1 MRTVSSRLFLFVA
14 LLGLGV
20 GGSLAATSSWQID
33 PAHSAA
39 TFSVRHLMIS
49 NVKGEFSKVTG
60 VVNLDEQDITK
71 STVEVA
77 IDVNTLNTREADR
90 DKHLRTA
97 DFFDVQNFPTMT
109 FRSKRV
115 EQVAPGKLKV
125 TGDLTIRGVTHEAT
139 FDVDGP
145 TPAIKDPWGNTRA
158 AVSAT
163 AHVNR
168 QDFGLKWNA
177 KLDNGGVVV
186 GDDVTVTMDVEFIRK
201 APPATRK

>member
-14 LLGLGV
+14 FLGLGT
-20 GGSLAATSSWQID
+20 GGSLAATSPWQID

-60 VVNLDEQDITK
+60 VVNLDEQDVAK
-71 STVEVA
+71 STVEVT
-77 IDVNTLNTREADR
+77 IDVNTLNTREPDR

-125 TGDLTIRGVTHEAT
+125 TGDLTIRGVTREAT

-145 TPAIKDPWGNTRA
+145 TSAIKDPWGNTRA
-158 AVSAT
+158 GASAT
-163 AHVNR
+163 THVNR
-168 QDFGLKWNA
+168 QDFGLKWSG
-177 KLDNGGVVV
+177 KMDNGGVVV
-186 GDDVTVTMDVEFIRK
+186 GDDVTVTVDVELIRK
-201 APPATRK
+201 APQATRK

>member
-14 LLGLGV
+14 LLGLGA
-20 GGSLAATSSWQID
+20 GASLAATSSWQID

-60 VVNLDEQDITK
+60 VVNLDEQDVTK
-71 STVEVA
+71 STVEVT
-77 IDVNTLNTREADR
+77 IDVNTLNTREPDR

-115 EQVAPGKLKV
+115 EQVAPGKLRTKV
-125 TGDLTIRGVTHEAT
+125 E
-139 FDVDGP
+139 
-145 TPAIKDPWGNTRA
+145 
-158 AVSAT
+158 
-163 AHVNR
+163 R
-168 QDFGLKWNA
+168 Q
-177 KLDNGGVVV
+177 NG
-186 GDDVTVTMDVEFIRK
+186 
-201 APPATRK
+201 

>member
-1 MRTVSSRLFLFVA
+1 MRKVSSRLFLVVA
-14 LLGLGV
+14 LLSLGAV
-20 GGSLAATSSWQID
+20 TSFAATSLWQID

-60 VVNLDEQDITK
+60 AVNLDEQDITK
-71 STVEVA
+71 STVEVT
-77 IDVNTLNTREADR
+77 IDVNTLNTREPDR

-115 EQVAPGKLKV
+115 EQAAAGKLRV
-125 TGDLTIRGVTHEAT
+125 TGDLTIRGVTREAT

-145 TPAIKDPWGNTRA
+145 TPAIKDPWGNTRVGA
-158 AVSAT
+158 SAT
-163 AHVNR
+163 THVNR
-168 QDFGLKWNA
+168 QDFGVKWNA

-186 GDDVTVTMDVEFIRK
+186 GDDVNIIIDVELVQQAAK
-201 APPATRK
+201 AGN

>member
-14 LLGLGV
+14 LLGLGA

-60 VVNLDEQDITK
+60 VVNLDEQDVTK
-71 STVEVA
+71 STVEVT
-77 IDVNTLNTREADR
+77 IDVNTLNTREPDR

-125 TGDLTIRGVTHEAT
+125 TGDLTIRGVTREAT

-145 TPAIKDPWGNTRA
+145 TPAIKDPWGNTRSGT
-158 AVSAT
+158 SAT
-163 AHVNR
+163 THVNR
-168 QDFGLKWNA
+168 QDFGLKWSG
-177 KLDNGGVVV
+177 KMDNGGVVV
-186 GDDVTVTMDVEFIRK
+186 GDDVTVTVDVELVRK